1 MAIIYFLQEFFFDG
15 SMYLSTSG
23 SYNKVAIFPAIYFTR
38 PSSSGASL
46 NSMTS
51 SLNSPV
57 ALSGYCAPLRIAF
70 VVYSELSSE
79 FNICIRASLFMC
91 YIIPQIPNTVNLRR
105 LFSFIR
111 HKIKIVTIFSIC
123 WVMYSIHFLP
133 YVHIYLWE
141 KSVSIGKLGVNLCG
155 VNSVNFWNI

>member
-1 MAIIYFLQEFFFDG
+1 MAKVYFLQEFFFDG
-15 SMYLSTSG
+15 SIYLSTSV

-38 PSSSGASL
+38 PSSSGALL

-57 ALSGYCAPLRIAF
+57 AL
-70 VVYSELSSE
+70 
-79 FNICIRASLFMC
+79 LFMC

-105 LFSFIR
+105 LFSFIH
-111 HKIKIVTIFSIC
+111 HKIKIVIIFIIC
-123 WVMYSIHFLP
+123 RMMYATYFLP

-141 KSVSIGKLGVNLCG
+141 KSVSAGKLGINLCG
-155 VNSVNFWNI
+155 VNSVNFWNV

>member
-1 MAIIYFLQEFFFDG
+1 MTIVYFLRESFFGG
-15 SMYLSTSG
+15 SIYLLASG

-91 YIIPQIPNTVNLRR
+91 YIIPQIPNIVNLRR

-111 HKIKIVTIFSIC
+111 HKIKIVIIFIIC
-123 WVMYSIHFLP
+123 RMMYATYFLP

-141 KSVSIGKLGVNLCG
+141 KSVSIGKLGINLCG

>member
-111 HKIKIVTIFSIC
+111 HKIKIVIIFIIC
-123 WVMYSIHFLP
+123 RMMCATYFLP
-133 YVHIYLWE
+133 CVHIYLWE
-141 KSVSIGKLGVNLCG
+141 KSVSIGEFGVNFRG

>member
-15 SMYLSTSG
+15 SIYLSASG

-38 PSSSGASL
+38 PSSSGALL

-57 ALSGYCAPLRIAF
+57 AL
-70 VVYSELSSE
+70 
-79 FNICIRASLFMC
+79 LFMC

-111 HKIKIVTIFSIC
+111 HKIKIVIIFIIC
-123 WVMYSIHFLP
+123 RMMCATYFLP
-133 YVHIYLWE
+133 RVHIYLWE
-141 KSVSIGKLGVNLCG
+141 KSVSIGELGVNFRG